1 MAQKKSTS
9 DADVQNVLMDVVEV
23 QLAAFRA
30 GIDFWSA
37 WVEQASKF
45 SEDAGSRLGE
55 IRRNPSDANRLLMEI
70 GEASRVSL
78 RAMTDLPRQAAERF
92 IEELGKSEQ
101 SRASGKKGA
110 ARPKAKR
117 SVRAKP

>member
-1 MAQKKSTS
+1 MAQKKSTT
-9 DADVQNVLMDVVEV
+9 DADVQDVLMDVVEV

-30 GIDFWSA
+30 GIDFWGA

-55 IRRNPSDANRLLMEI
+55 IRANPSEANRLFMEI
-70 GEASRVSL
+70 GEASRESL

-92 IEELGKSEQ
+92 IEELGKSEPARK
-101 SRASGKKGA
+101 SAKRR